1 MTSDSISSGN
11 SDSIHFRSP
20 GQSTDDGRTVP
31 DGNPVFSPGVS
42 GEAPGEVG
50 IVVEDI
56 IEEVPLEGSPQSWY
70 FTTDGPPSYFT
81 HTNHLFRQLPSLKAG
96 GRVDRIQQSNSRP

>member
-1 MTSDSISSGN
+1 MNREDGQVIAPFLIILRVANRTAVTSDSISSGN

-56 IEEVPLEGSPQSWY
+56 IEEVPLEGSP
-70 FTTDGPPSYFT
+70 
-81 HTNHLFRQLPSLKAG
+81 
-96 GRVDRIQQSNSRP
+96 